1 MSFPSNHIWWRQ
13 FQTSWLDLFLGQY
26 ILNLT
31 FISIFWSYKPNL
43 LYFCKLQTWQCQVL
57 TRYIAGLSGGR
68 HDTRD
73 ETGEIGRN
81 LCEIFLHL
89 VVEALF
95 RARLTQ
101 NPFCSCVTLLF
112 FRNEKVYL
120 FYILKQ
126 KMLMFFFTEQKY
138 SILGIVINWYILK
151 FSVSQDLS
159 QVWRQVIRLF
169 CPHQNQ
175 KWTWPAQYH

>member
-1 MSFPSNHIWWRQ
+1 MQNANVACLCHWYAGACGWDWARFANSKLNQRGTKWFRRSATNVDHYSCQPSPWSFPSNHIWRRQ

-26 ILNLT
+26 IFDLT

-57 TRYIAGLSGGR
+57 TRYIIGLSVGR

-81 LCEIFLHL
+81 LCKIFLHL

-101 NPFCSCVTLLF
+101 NPFYSCVTLLF
-112 FRNEKVYL
+112 FRN
-120 FYILKQ
+120 
-126 KMLMFFFTEQKY
+126 
-138 SILGIVINWYILK
+138 SILGVFVLY
-151 FSVSQDLS
+151 S
-159 QVWRQVIRLF
+159 
-169 CPHQNQ
+169 
-175 KWTWPAQYH
+175 